1 MKNAIIYLVCTLFL
15 LNTSRGNIMISK
27 QESDSFITSPAAARH
42 RPSQKDTLLI
52 NIQAHVQ
59 NAFVN
64 GKIKNSDKDLAGLEQ
79 ELLSMNM
86 NMNNNNSIITYWYSY
101 ACYYHSI
108 LFLSQKE
115 NKRAEKI
122 LDEGITR
129 LKKISNPNSEHL
141 ALLSLMESLSIQYA
155 SGIEIPGISKQAR
168 QNAEKALQLDSL
180 NLRAYYVLGSNDF
193 YSPAQ
198 YGGGKKAAFYLLKAI
213 RLKEQSVTNPI
224 LPSWGKNSAYEML
237 IRVYIKQKDF
247 TEAKKYYQEASALY
261 PNDYMISKL
270 SKEIINF

>member
-1 MKNAIIYLVCTLFL
+1 MKKTIIYLICTVFL
-15 LNTSRGNIMISK
+15 TNTGRGNIMISK
-27 QESDSFITSPAAARH
+27 QESDSFIYSPAAATYRTN
-42 RPSQKDTLLI
+42 QTDTLLI

-64 GKIKNSDKDLAGLEQ
+64 GKISNSDKDLAGLEK
-79 ELLSMNM
+79 ELLSMNR
-86 NMNNNNSIITYWYSY
+86 NNNNSIITYWYSY

-108 LFLSQKE
+108 LFLMQKE

-122 LDEGITR
+122 LDEGIIQ
-129 LKKISNPNSEHL
+129 LNKIPNPNSEHL

-155 SGIEIPGISKQAR
+155 SGMEIPGISKQAR

-198 YGGGKKAAFYLLKAI
+198 YGGGKKAAGYLLKAI
-213 RLKEQSVTNPI
+213 RLKEQSVANPI

-237 IRVYIKQKDF
+237 IRVYIKQKLYD
-247 TEAKKYYQEASALY
+247 EAKKYYKEASALY
-261 PNDYMISKL
+261 PYDYMIIKL
-270 SKEIINF
+270 SEELKILK

>member
-1 MKNAIIYLVCTLFL
+1 MKNSIIYLVCTLFL

-27 QESDSFITSPAAARH
+27 QESDSFINSPAAARY
-42 RPSQKDTLLI
+42 RTYQNDTLLI

-64 GKIKNSDKDLAGLEQ
+64 GKINNSDKDLAGLEQ
-79 ELLSMNM
+79 ALLSRSR
-86 NMNNNNSIITYWYSY
+86 NNNNSIITYWYSY

-122 LDEGITR
+122 LDEGIMQ
-129 LKKISNPNSEHL
+129 LNKIVNPNSEHL
-141 ALLSLMESLSIQYA
+141 ALLALMESLSIQYA
-155 SGIEIPGISKQAR
+155 SGMEIPGISKRAR

-198 YGGGKKAAFYLLKAI
+198 YGGGKKAEGYLLKAI

-237 IRVYIKQKDF
+237 IRVYIKQKEYA
-247 TEAKKYYQEASALY
+247 EAKKYYMEASALY